1 MEITTFTLYM
11 TDLLLNLCSVYKV
24 IEFIYFFNIVKYS
37 IVERS
42 MFVLQKLSIKKYLSV
57 RRYSLK
63 ITYYNSKVILLYPL
77 RNSGYR
83 VYIVCCNIVEIIIK
97 SYSLI
102 LVI

>member
-42 MFVLQKLSIKKYLSV
+42 MFVLKKLSIKKYLSV

-77 RNSGYR
+77 RNSRHR